1 MSDQP
6 KGQPGQTGSA
16 GQSAVETAAEAT
28 ERVTNAGL
36 SLAEQ
41 FSKRIAEM
49 QLFAMPDMDAVTTAH
64 RRNMEALS
72 AAYRAALEGAQAV
85 SRRNGEIIRQA
96 MADMEEAVKSVASAQ
111 APDEKAAKQ
120 VELLK
125 AAYQHAVA
133 NMKEMSELIQKANAE
148 ALGVLSR
155 RFSEGMDEVKS
166 LMERFGS
173 KPGS

>member
-6 KGQPGQTGSA
+6 KGQAGETASA
-16 GQSAVETAAEAT
+16 GQTAAGTAAEARQT
-28 ERVTNAGL
+28 VTDAGRA
-36 SLAEQ
+36 LAEQ
-41 FSKRIAEM
+41 FTQRIAEM
-49 QLFAMPDMDAVTTAH
+49 QSLVIPDVDALTTAH

-85 SRRNGEIIRQA
+85 ARRNGEIVRQA
-96 MADMEEAVKSVASAQ
+96 MAEMEEAVKTVVSAQ
-111 APDEKAAKQ
+111 APEEKAAKQ
-120 VELLK
+120 LELLK
-125 AAYQHAVA
+125 SAYQHAVA

-148 ALGVLSR
+148 ALGLLNR

-166 LMERFGS
+166 LMHRFGS

>member
-1 MSDQP
+1 
-6 KGQPGQTGSA
+6 
-16 GQSAVETAAEAT
+16 
-28 ERVTNAGL
+28 
-36 SLAEQ
+36 
-41 FSKRIAEM
+41 
-49 QLFAMPDMDAVTTAH
+49 
-64 RRNMEALS
+64 
-72 AAYRAALEGAQAV
+72 
-85 SRRNGEIIRQA
+85 

-111 APDEKAAKQ
+111 APEEKAAKQ

-148 ALGVLSR
+148 ALGLLSR

-173 KPGS
+173 KPGREMSRRMLKFSGRRWPDNILRSHRILLNNRLARMLCLQLCER